1 MKEKEMKNIKLKI
14 ETVKDLINLMNNEL
28 NSKEENSS
36 FNLESG
42 QKMFK
47 KLLPNYIVKD
57 VNRSICDNGNFSRFI
72 NKRDNNL
79 LSDRIFNN
87 FNTSNADRLETFRDL
102 YNNCERFYSKKLIN
116 IAGFIIDVFKSVLNF
131 EFSNICYDNIYF
143 DNKDEY
149 IVCFSLLFLMVCI
162 GKEKFK
168 YLLEYISKDEKESIF
183 FFYRLNQQFGD
194 F

>member
-1 MKEKEMKNIKLKI
+1 MKNIKLKI

-72 NKRDNNL
+72 NK
-79 LSDRIFNN
+79 
-87 FNTSNADRLETFRDL
+87 A
-102 YNNCERFYSKKLIN
+102 
-116 IAGFIIDVFKSVLNF
+116 
-131 EFSNICYDNIYF
+131 
-143 DNKDEY
+143 
-149 IVCFSLLFLMVCI
+149 
-162 GKEKFK
+162 
-168 YLLEYISKDEKESIF
+168 
-183 FFYRLNQQFGD
+183 
-194 F
+194 